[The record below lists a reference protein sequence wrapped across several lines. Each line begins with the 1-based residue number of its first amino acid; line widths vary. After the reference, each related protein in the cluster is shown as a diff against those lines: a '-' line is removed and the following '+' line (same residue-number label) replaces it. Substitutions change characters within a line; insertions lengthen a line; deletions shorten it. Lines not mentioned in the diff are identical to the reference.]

1 MKPLY
6 LVDGSAYLFRAYHAL
21 PPLTRS
27 DGLPVSAVRG
37 FTAMILRLQDLV
49 GEAAVDRNYEKHLW
63 RKQRMIL
70 LARSLRSP
78 LKLHPNL
85 PLCRNLSHR

>member
-37 FTAMILRLQDLV
+37 FTAMILRLQESQHDAELLLV
-49 GEAAVDRNYEKHLW
+49 SVEASSQCVGLSPGGE
-63 RKQRMIL
+63 
-70 LARSLRSP
+70 
-78 LKLHPNL
+78 
-85 PLCRNLSHR
+85 